1 MKAMQQQQR
10 MTVQPGSTNIN
21 FCEYDPTSA
30 SMKGQQENASTA
42 STHHDGSRK
51 VSAGVK
57 RMDFYLVN
65 GRHNARLGGN
75 KLLELVIIS
84 QPHVA
89 NIQRAP

>member
-1 MKAMQQQQR
+1 MFHAKCSHERSIGFNDNAMFL
-10 MTVQPGSTNIN
+10 TGVYN
-21 FCEYDPTSA
+21 
-30 SMKGQQENASTA
+30 
-42 STHHDGSRK
+42 
-51 VSAGVK
+51 VSVGIK

>member
-1 MKAMQQQQR
+1 MFHAKCSHERSIGFNDNAMFL
-10 MTVQPGSTNIN
+10 TKV
-21 FCEYDPTSA
+21 YD
-30 SMKGQQENASTA
+30 
-42 STHHDGSRK
+42 

-65 GRHNARLGGN
+65 GRHNARPRGN
-75 KLLELVIIS
+75 KLLELVIVS